1 MRKTPAAEAFS
12 ESRPDPVTGRN
23 RERELA
29 GNSERRIDREG
40 LISAHCHTAQVHLI
54 RSYHAPLGFAVPHS
68 AIAVFTANS
77 RAEILEV
84 GGSVSWVVAEKQA
97 RRREFLVCIRN
108 ARDVDFHD
116 HEPHGTAF
124 LIGRISGLKPFG
136 YDKKGMQRWIIEISD
151 YALVDYPEKW
161 GEWRNPVK
169 YTTLEEL
176 GIDPKKL
183 KFKPMPMPTKVLTPP
198 AAPDRPKTGALT
210 IVEAKAGLAL
220 QFGVPPEAIEI
231 LIKG

>member
-1 MRKTPAAEAFS
+1 M
-12 ESRPDPVTGRN
+12 
-23 RERELA
+23 
-29 GNSERRIDREG
+29 
-40 LISAHCHTAQVHLI
+40 
-54 RSYHAPLGFAVPHS
+54 PHS

-77 RAEILEV
+77 RNEILEI
-84 GGSVSWVVAEKQA
+84 GGSSAWVVAEKQA

-124 LIGRISGLKPFG
+124 LVGRVSGLKPYG
-136 YDKKGMQRWIIEISD
+136 HDKKGMQRWIIEISE
-151 YALVDYPEKW
+151 YAVVDYPEAW

-176 GIDPKKL
+176 GIDPTKL
-183 KFKPMPMPTKVLTPP
+183 KFKVMPTPTKVLP
-198 AAPDRPKTGALT
+198 AAPNRSKTRALT
-210 IVEAKAGLAL
+210 IAEAKAGLAL

>member
-1 MRKTPAAEAFS
+1 
-12 ESRPDPVTGRN
+12 
-23 RERELA
+23 
-29 GNSERRIDREG
+29 
-40 LISAHCHTAQVHLI
+40 
-54 RSYHAPLGFAVPHS
+54 VPHS

-77 RAEILEV
+77 VAEILEV

-97 RRREFLVCIRN
+97 RRREFLVCVRN
-108 ARDVDFHD
+108 ARDVTFHD

-124 LIGRISGLKPFG
+124 LIGRISDLQPHGF
-136 YDKKGMQRWIIEISD
+136 DRKGMQRWIIKISE
-151 YALVDYPEKW
+151 YALTDYPEKW

-176 GIDPKKL
+176 GIDLKKL
-183 KFKPMPMPTKVLTPP
+183 KFKPMPTPTKVLLPP
-198 AAPDRPKTGALT
+198 APPDRSKTGALT
-210 IVEAKAGLAL
+210 IAEAKAGLAL

>member
-1 MRKTPAAEAFS
+1 M
-12 ESRPDPVTGRN
+12 
-23 RERELA
+23 
-29 GNSERRIDREG
+29 
-40 LISAHCHTAQVHLI
+40 
-54 RSYHAPLGFAVPHS
+54 PHS

-77 RAEILEV
+77 RDEILAV
-84 GGSVSWVVAEKQA
+84 GGSAAWVVAEKQA

-124 LIGRISGLKPFG
+124 LVGRISGLEPHG
-136 YDKKGMQRWIIEISD
+136 HDKKGMQRWIIKISE
-151 YALVDYPEKW
+151 YAVVDYPEKW

-183 KFKPMPMPTKVLTPP
+183 KFKPMPTPTKFLTAP
-198 AAPDRPKTGALT
+198 APPDRSKTGALT
-210 IVEAKAGLAL
+210 IAEAKAGLAL
-220 QFGVPPEAIEI
+220 QFGVSPEAIEI

>member
-1 MRKTPAAEAFS
+1 
-12 ESRPDPVTGRN
+12 
-23 RERELA
+23 L
-29 GNSERRIDREG
+29 
-40 LISAHCHTAQVHLI
+40 
-54 RSYHAPLGFAVPHS
+54 PHS

-77 RAEILEV
+77 RDEIMAI
-84 GGSVSWVVAEKQA
+84 GGSASWVVSEKQA

-124 LIGRISGLKPFG
+124 LVGRIKGLTPYG
-136 YDKKGMQRWIIEISD
+136 YDKKGMQRWLIEIGE
-151 YALVDYPEKW
+151 YALTDHPEAW

-176 GIDPKKL
+176 GIELKKL
-183 KFKPMPMPTKVLTPP
+183 KFKPMPTPTKVLPPPP
-198 AAPDRPKTGALT
+198 AAPVLPKRGLT
-210 IVEAKAGLAL
+210 IAEAKAGLAL
-220 QFGVPPEAIEI
+220 QFGVAEEAIEI

>member
-1 MRKTPAAEAFS
+1 MS
-12 ESRPDPVTGRN
+12 SV
-23 RERELA
+23 
-29 GNSERRIDREG
+29 
-40 LISAHCHTAQVHLI
+40 AH
-54 RSYHAPLGFAVPHS
+54 P

-77 RAEILEV
+77 RDEILEV
-84 GGSVSWVVAEKQA
+84 GGSASWVVSENKA
-97 RRREFLVCIRN
+97 RRHQYLVCIRN
-108 ARDVDFHD
+108 ARNVAFPD

-124 LIGRISGLKPFG
+124 LVGRISGFKAHGF
-136 YDKKGMQRWIIEISD
+136 DKKGMPRWIIELSE
-151 YALVDYPEKW
+151 YAVVDLPEAW

-183 KFKPMPMPTKVLTPP
+183 KFKPMPTPTRDLPP
-198 AAPDRPKTGALT
+198 SLPTAPAKSGALT
-210 IVEAKAGLAL
+210 IAEAKAGLAL

>member
-1 MRKTPAAEAFS
+1 
-12 ESRPDPVTGRN
+12 
-23 RERELA
+23 
-29 GNSERRIDREG
+29 
-40 LISAHCHTAQVHLI
+40 
-54 RSYHAPLGFAVPHS
+54 VPHS
-68 AIAVFTANS
+68 VIAVFTANS
-77 RAEILEV
+77 RDEILAV
-84 GGSVSWVVAEKQA
+84 GGSSSWVVAEKQA

-124 LIGRISGLKPFG
+124 LVGRISGLEAHG
-136 YDKKGMQRWIIEISD
+136 IDKKGMQRFIIKIDEF
-151 YALVDYPEKW
+151 AEVDHPDAW

-176 GIDPKKL
+176 GIDPAKL
-183 KFKPMPMPTKVLTPP
+183 KFKPMPPPTKILPPP
-198 AAPDRPKTGALT
+198 APPERSKTGALT

>member
-1 MRKTPAAEAFS
+1 
-12 ESRPDPVTGRN
+12 
-23 RERELA
+23 
-29 GNSERRIDREG
+29 
-40 LISAHCHTAQVHLI
+40 
-54 RSYHAPLGFAVPHS
+54 VPHS

-77 RAEILEV
+77 RDEILEV
-84 GGSVSWVVAEKQA
+84 GGSASWVVAEKQA

-124 LIGRISGLKPFG
+124 LVGRISGLEPYG
-136 YDKKGMQRWIIEISD
+136 TDKKGMQRWIIMISE
-151 YALVDYPEKW
+151 YALIDHPEAW

-183 KFKPMPMPTKVLTPP
+183 KFKPMPEDRKPLPPPPT
-198 AAPDRPKTGALT
+198 PDRSKTGALT
-210 IVEAKAGLAL
+210 IAEAKAGLAL